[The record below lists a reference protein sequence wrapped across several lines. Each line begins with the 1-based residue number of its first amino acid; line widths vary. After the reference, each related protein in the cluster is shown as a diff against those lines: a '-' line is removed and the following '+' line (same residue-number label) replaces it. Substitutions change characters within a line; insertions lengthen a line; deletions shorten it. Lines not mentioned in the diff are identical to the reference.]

1 MPEGIGYTNTQVLP
15 PVTTQP
21 TPPVEKTE
29 SLENRREEQL
39 KVEALKNE
47 QRVETERN
55 DQPVEVEPVQATSTE
70 TVGSQVDIFV

>member
-1 MPEGIGYTNTQVLP
+1 MPEGIGYTNSQVLP
-15 PVTTQP
+15 PATSQP

-29 SLENRREEQL
+29 SLEIRREEQI

-47 QRVETERN
+47 QRIETEKS
-55 DQPVEVEPVQATSTE
+55 DQPVDVEPRQATSTE